1 MCCTLGALLIGAVA
15 GKVAGDRDSRRPL
28 VRQVVKGGMVA
39 KRKLQAVGA
48 ATVTETQKLVAEARS
63 ELDRTGEVDR

>member
-15 GKVAGDRDSRRPL
+15 GKVAGDRDSRRSL

-48 ATVTETQKLVAEARS
+48 AAVAETQKLVAEARS